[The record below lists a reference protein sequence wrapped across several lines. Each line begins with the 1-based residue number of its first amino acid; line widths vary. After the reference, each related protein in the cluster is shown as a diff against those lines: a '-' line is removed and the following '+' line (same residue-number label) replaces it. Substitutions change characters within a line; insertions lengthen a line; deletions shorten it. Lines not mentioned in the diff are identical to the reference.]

1 MIIFFVFI
9 SLRQTFTY
17 FYYTLSFL
25 QTHLLYLPPPPSR
38 PVSPRPIPQVLSV
51 QLRLLLLA
59 WEAQVGWL
67 RVAMPAYAGLH
78 RVLCEPRCVPAMQ
91 EEFSVGLLR
100 QSKVRCVRP
109 GGRVGRAGVPRDV
122 LGAGVGPAVP
132 VRVGLEELGE

>member
-1 MIIFFVFI
+1 MH
-9 SLRQTFTY
+9 TP
-17 FYYTLSFL
+17 TLAFHL
-25 QTHLLYLPPPPSR
+25 FLLYYFLSASSPPLPFSSAPH
-38 PVSPRPIPQVLSV
+38 PVPPRPIPQVSFV
-51 QLRLLLLA
+51 RVGLLLQP

-67 RVAMPAYAGLH
+67 RMAMPAYAGLH

-91 EEFSVGLLR
+91 GEFSVGLLR